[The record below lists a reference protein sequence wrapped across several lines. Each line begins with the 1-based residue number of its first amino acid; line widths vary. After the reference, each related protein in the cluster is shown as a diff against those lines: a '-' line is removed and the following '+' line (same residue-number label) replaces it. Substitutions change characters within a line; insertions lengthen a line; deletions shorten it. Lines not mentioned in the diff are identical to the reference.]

1 MKTVLKICLVCLVVT
16 LVLCYG
22 EKSHAYTKQQIKDAL
37 NYKEHVPANMREL
50 VLKKKYKEIVQNL
63 MLLRDPL
70 SGEDLLSIRTIINV
84 AASPC
89 SASMVDLAI
98 EYANNPATQKALT
111 KVNKGFQEP
120 PFGYET
126 DNPWIANENA
136 TELLR
141 QMLNV
146 FSEWCAFLPEIGG
159 NQDNGLYYI
168 QYFAWFYYNNLEG
181 KAFVQG
187 RDRTGKTVPLK
198 TGLKFVEDFSVQ
210 RGVFMDSKASAK
222 EISQWVNDPRLEM
235 EDYKKTKARKY
246 DNWNDFFAR
255 EIKVDKKNKTI
266 PSRPATMP
274 ISEYPERDYIVVA
287 PTDCIVNPLVQV
299 LQKDGTSIRKF
310 VDNPLQ
316 EDIVLD
322 VKNIPISL
330 MTLLGSAPEN
340 LKNEFIGGTGLSCVL
355 MPNTYHHF
363 HSPVNGKIV
372 HAEIVRSVK
381 LAPDTKQVEIS
392 TYGYED
398 FPNWVPLD
406 GNVGRPGT
414 DFSEFQLF
422 QRGVVIIEVKYK
434 DVDGKTDLTGYVAS
448 IPVGLDTIGSVVLDD
463 DIKKGKIVKRG
474 YTRLGNFLYGGS
486 LDILLFSKGLATGAV
501 QTRMGNQIT
510 LFNIGKTPPPPHTK
524 GWRGK

>member
-1 MKTVLKICLVCLVVT
+1 MKTVLKISLVCLVV
-16 LVLCYG
+16 VLALSYG
-22 EKSHAYTKQQIKDAL
+22 EESQAYTKQQIEGAL
-37 NYKEHVPANMREL
+37 NYEEHVPDNMREL
-50 VLKKKYKEIVQNL
+50 VSEEKYKVIARRLAQL
-63 MLLRDPL
+63 SDPL
-70 SGEDLLSIRTIINV
+70 SGEDLLSIRTIIKV

-89 SASMVDLAI
+89 SDSMVYLAAK
-98 EYANNPATQKALT
+98 YANNPATQKALT
-111 KVNKGFQEP
+111 KANKGFQEP

-136 TELLR
+136 TELVR

-146 FSEWCAFLPEIGG
+146 FPEWCVFLPEIDGD
-159 NQDNGLYYI
+159 QDNGLYYI

-187 RDRTGKTVPLK
+187 RDRAGKTVPLK

-210 RGVFMDSKASAK
+210 RGIFMDSKASANK
-222 EISQWVNDPRLEM
+222 IPQWVNNPRLEM
-235 EDYKKTKARKY
+235 DDYIKTKY
-246 DNWNDFFAR
+246 DTWNKFFAR
-255 EIKVDKKNKTI
+255 EIKVDKKKEII

-274 ISEYPERDYIVVA
+274 ISKYKKRDYIVVA

-299 LQKDGTSIRKF
+299 LKKDGASFRKY

-316 EDIVLD
+316 EDMVLD
-322 VKNIPISL
+322 VKNIPIGL
-330 MTLLGSAPEN
+330 MTLLGSAPQK
-340 LKNEFIGGTGLSCVL
+340 LKKEFVGGTGLSCVL

-363 HSPVNGKIV
+363 HSPVNGTIV
-372 HAEIVRSVK
+372 HAEIVTSVQ
-381 LAPDTKQVEIS
+381 LAKDAKKVPIS

-422 QRGVVIIEVKYK
+422 QRGVVIIEVTYK
-434 DVDGKTDLTGYVAS
+434 DVDGTTDLTGYVAS
-448 IPVGLDTIGSVVLDD
+448 IPVGLNTIGSVILDEG
-463 DIKKGKIVKRG
+463 IKKGKTVKRG
-474 YTRLGNFLYGGS
+474 YTRLGGFLYGGS

-510 LFNIGKTPPPPHTK
+510 LFNIGKTPLPPHSK

>member
-1 MKTVLKICLVCLVVT
+1 MKTVLKICLICLVVS
-16 LVLCYG
+16 LALSYG
-22 EKSHAYTKQQIKDAL
+22 EESHAFTDQQIAEAL
-37 NYKEHVPANMREL
+37 SYKEHVSSNIRKL
-50 VLKKKYKEIVQNL
+50 VSKKRYKKIAQSL
-63 MLLRDPL
+63 GRLSDPL
-70 SGEDLLSIRTIINV
+70 SGEDLLSISTIMKI
-84 AASPC
+84 ASSPC
-89 SASMVDLAI
+89 SDSLVYLAT
-98 EYANNPATQKALT
+98 EYAKDPATQEALS
-111 KVNKGFQEP
+111 KVNKGFQAP
-120 PFGYET
+120 PYGYKM

-146 FSEWCAFLPEIGG
+146 FSEWCIFLPEIDG

-168 QYFAWFYYNNLEG
+168 QYFAWFFYSNLEG

-187 RDRTGKTVPLK
+187 RDSTGKTVPLK
-198 TGLKFVEDFSVQ
+198 TGLKFVEDFSIQ
-210 RGVFMDSKASAK
+210 RGAFMDSKASRDK
-222 EISQWVNDPRLEM
+222 VSEWVNDPRLEM

-246 DNWNDFFAR
+246 DSWNDFFAR

-274 ISEYPERDYIVVA
+274 ISEYPKRDYIVVA

-299 LQKDGTSIRKF
+299 LQKDGTSIRKY

-316 EDIVLD
+316 KDMVLD
-322 VKNIPISL
+322 VKNIPINL
-330 MTLLGSAPEN
+330 MTLLGSTPEN
-340 LKNEFIGGTGLSCVL
+340 LKDEFIGGTGLSCVL

-486 LDILLFSKGLATGAV
+486 LDILLFSKGLASGAV
-501 QTRMGNQIT
+501 QTRMGNQIA
-510 LFNIGKTPPPPHTK
+510 LFNIGKTPPPPDTK
-524 GWRGK
+524 GWER

>member
-1 MKTVLKICLVCLVVT
+1 MKTVLKISLICLVVA
-16 LVLCYG
+16 LALSFG
-22 EKSHAYTKQQIKDAL
+22 EESHAYTKQQIEEAL
-37 NYKEHVPANMREL
+37 NYEEHVPDNMREL
-50 VLKKKYKEIVQNL
+50 VSEEKYKKTVQKL
-63 MLLRDPL
+63 ALLDDPL
-70 SGEDLLSIRTIINV
+70 SGEDMLSLRAIMKV

-89 SASMVDLAI
+89 SGSMVYLAT
-98 EYANNPATQKALT
+98 EYANSPATQKALT

-136 TELLR
+136 TELVR

-146 FSEWCAFLPEIGG
+146 FSEWCVFLPEIDGD
-159 NQDNGLYYI
+159 QDNGLYYI
-168 QYFAWFYYNNLEG
+168 QYFAWFYYNNLVG

-187 RDRTGKTVPLK
+187 RDRAGKTVPLK

-210 RGVFMDSKASAK
+210 RGNFMNSKASTK
-222 EISQWVNDPRLEM
+222 QISQWVNDPRLEM
-235 EDYKKTKARKY
+235 EDYKKTKAGEY
-246 DNWNDFFAR
+246 DSWNDFFAR
-255 EIKVDKKNKTI
+255 EIKVDKENKTI

-299 LQKDGTSIRKF
+299 LQKEGASIKKY

-316 EDIVLD
+316 EDMVLD
-322 VKNIPISL
+322 VKNIPIGL
-330 MTLLGSAPEN
+330 MVLLGDAPEE
-340 LKNEFIGGTGLSCVL
+340 LKNKFIGGTGLSCVL

-372 HAEIVRSVK
+372 HAEIVKSVK
-381 LAPDTKQVEIS
+381 LPQDTKKVPIS
-392 TYGYED
+392 TYGYVD

-414 DFSEFQLF
+414 DFSEFQFF

-434 DVDGKTDLTGYVAS
+434 DVDGKADLTGYVAS

-463 DIKKGKIVKRG
+463 DIKEGKFVKRG
-474 YTRLGNFLYGGS
+474 FTRLGGFLYGGS